1 MANVIVWADI
11 PVADMDRARKFYS
24 AVLQLPV
31 DLVPGMDGIALP
43 KTDDQMSVAF
53 DLVKHETAVPG
64 SGSGSTVY
72 LGANGDIQGMAE
84 RIVAA
89 GGTILQ
95 PPTDMGEMVGTVG
108 FFLDTEGNR
117 LGMHEP
123 HAM

>member
-1 MANVIVWADI
+1 MANIIVWADI
-11 PVADMDRARKFYS
+11 PVADMDRARAFYA
-24 AVLQLPV
+24 AVLQIPV
-31 DLVPGMDGIALP
+31 EPMPGMDGVALP
-43 KTDDQMSVAF
+43 VTDDQASAAF

-64 SGSGSTVY
+64 AGAGPTVY
-72 LGANGDIQGMAE
+72 LAANGDIQGMAE

-95 PPTDMGEMVGTVG
+95 PPADMGEMVGWVG

-117 LGMHEP
+117 LGIHDP